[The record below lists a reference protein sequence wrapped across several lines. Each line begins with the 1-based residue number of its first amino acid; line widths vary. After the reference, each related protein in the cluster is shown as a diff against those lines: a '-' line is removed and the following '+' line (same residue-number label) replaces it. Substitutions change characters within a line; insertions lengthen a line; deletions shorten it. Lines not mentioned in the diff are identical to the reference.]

1 MVIKADFD
9 LTPTELAF
17 NLDRLFAHDPAAGWR
32 RGTAQTVFEKL
43 FATGADIAMEPGLC
57 TVTLTKKRNLPVVL
71 ETVAA
76 KDVGPIHWLGDRR
89 LVFAGAS
96 RT

>member
-1 MVIKADFD
+1 MVIRADFD
-9 LTPTELAF
+9 LTPTDLAF
-17 NLDRLFAHDPAAGWR
+17 NLYRLFAHDPAAGWR
-32 RGTAQTVFEKL
+32 RGTAQTLFEKL

-57 TVTLTKKRNLPVVL
+57 TLTKKRNLPVVL
-71 ETVAA
+71 ETVVA